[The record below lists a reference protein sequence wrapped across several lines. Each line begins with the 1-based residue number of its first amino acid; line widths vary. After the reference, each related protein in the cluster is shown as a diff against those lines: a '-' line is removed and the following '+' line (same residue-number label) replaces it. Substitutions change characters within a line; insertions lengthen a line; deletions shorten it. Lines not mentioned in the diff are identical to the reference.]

1 LETCVEKLP
10 GKSRQLLELR
20 YEDGASAEAMAEALR
35 STAGSVRVMLH
46 RVRNLLAECIQTELR
61 KEAQC

>member
-1 LETCVEKLP
+1 
-10 GKSRQLLELR
+10 LR